1 MHRKQAAVFVAVS
14 LLLLAACDKAP
25 APKKEEVSAFDH
37 VDTKRVEPIHFLHK
51 TFPVKKYV
59 PFEFEV
65 PPHSTIPRLHGT
77 FKSFVRRPGED
88 NLSDE
93 SADVDFILMNP
104 EQYQDFL
111 RTHGG
116 GTALHTVEPTHDHE
130 VEFLLSPTKADSE
143 KYYIVFNNSPGGV
156 ALKYVQADFM
166 LSFGY

>member
-1 MHRKQAAVFVAVS
+1 MHAKQVVVFFAVS
-14 LLLLAACDKAP
+14 LLLLAACNRTP
-25 APKKEEVSAFDH
+25 PPNKKEVSSFDR

-51 TFPVKKYV
+51 TFAVKKYA
-59 PFEFEV
+59 PFEFAV
-65 PPHSTIPRLHGT
+65 PAHAATPRLHGT

-88 NLSDE
+88 KLSDE

-130 VEFLLSPTKADSE
+130 VEFLLSPTEADPQ
-143 KYYIVFNNSPGGV
+143 KYYIVFNNSPGGA
-156 ALKYVQADFM
+156 ALKYVQADFT